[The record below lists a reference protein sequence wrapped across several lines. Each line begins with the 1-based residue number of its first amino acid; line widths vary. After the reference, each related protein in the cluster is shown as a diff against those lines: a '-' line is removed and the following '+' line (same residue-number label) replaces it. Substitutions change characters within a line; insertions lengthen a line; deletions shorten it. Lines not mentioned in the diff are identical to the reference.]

1 MYEEFEKQLKEA
13 RKVAKEVRQ
22 EVRKIQAGLAA
33 INKELDAYE
42 AFLYKGEKPPY
53 TKQK

>member
-22 EVRKIQAGLAA
+22 EVRKVQAELAE
-33 INKELDAYE
+33 INKALDAYE
-42 AFLYKGEKPPY
+42 AFLFKGEKPRY

>member
-22 EVRKIQAGLAA
+22 EVRKIRTGLKETNNWIDNYMAF
-33 INKELDAYE
+33 INK
-42 AFLYKGEKPPY
+42 
-53 TKQK
+53 TNR